1 MSQENVDTVL
11 AFHAAYN
18 AREIDAAVDFC
29 AADVDVFPDASIF
42 PEAASFVGPEKL
54 RGLLEETWSAWASSG
69 VTPNEVLDMEDSRV
83 LVRAD
88 WGGTGTGSG
97 VEASTNLSAIYTVRE
112 GEIARIEWFFD
123 HAKAL
128 RAAGLAE

>member
-1 MSQENVDTVL
+1 MSQEDVDMVL

-18 AREIDAAVDFC
+18 ASELDTAVDLC
-29 AADVDVFPDASIF
+29 AGDVNAFPDASVF
-42 PEAASFVGPEKL
+42 PESSSLVG
-54 RGLLEETWSAWASSG
+54 RDRFRDFMEETWSAWASVA
-69 VTPNEVLDMEDSRV
+69 VTPNEVLDIKDGRV

-112 GEIARIEWFFD
+112 GQLSRVEWFFD
-123 HAKAL
+123 HDKAL
-128 RAAGLAE
+128 KAAGLE

>member
-1 MSQENVDTVL
+1 MSQENMDTVL

-29 AADVDVFPDASIF
+29 AADVNVFPDASIF
-42 PEAASFVGPEKL
+42 PEAASLAGPEKL

-69 VTPNEVLDMEDSRV
+69 VTPNEVLDMEDGRV

-97 VEASTNLSAIYTVRE
+97 VEASTSLSAIYTVRE

-123 HAKAL
+123 HVEAL
-128 RAAGLAE
+128 RAAGR